1 MVALPPRE
9 VRSSRRPRICL
20 RARTLAAAFV
30 LCMAGT
36 LSSAAPFPTAEP
48 GPAVPTPAIDI
59 EPAVASS
66 ATVPEPASAS
76 PEAKLADGLL
86 KTIPSGTGVALR
98 PLDPVLPDA
107 VRRRLY
113 DSVLGALVER
123 AAERGVTVLARERL
137 GAVYE
142 SLAEFDQG
150 TIEGLLKAAKADVEI
165 ICDASPVTGGVTLSC
180 AAIDLLDAVN
190 VAHAVARFTLESP
203 AALLDIA
210 VVGVAARLVERA
222 QSAGSVGRVML
233 LESATGARSDLG
245 LFLAERLRGELGRRM
260 AERMQREENEA
271 RTAAVLQTAPEKRAP
286 HRYRVHGTL
295 WRLDGERLRLE
306 ARLLHEGQSRT
317 AAGGGVAAGA
327 DIALASLPPELAGGG
342 VRPSG
347 PSGTGRTWEALAE
360 AVVSARL
367 DRRAAR
373 RAARNLAR
381 ARVVAQA
388 LGLPPPRVTEVRTE
402 ADAVAPFEGFLDAGL
417 PVDERFFRAV
427 PEGAA
432 GDAEER
438 VAVRLVAR
446 VEPVGVA
453 PDRPVLSARL
463 GRTVFRAMEPI
474 SLEIRSEEA
483 VHLGVFAWGADNRV
497 VRLYPRG
504 GSRLSARAGESL
516 FLPRPGEGRILSVPM
531 PEPGNREDHETLIVV
546 AVSASS
552 PLDFTALAPE
562 VGASLDETLKRA
574 VDGSRFFAA
583 LAAQNPARMTLRWLP
598 YQVHR

>member
-1 MVALPPRE
+1 MAAPSPIG
-9 VRSSRRPRICL
+9 VRSSRGPRD
-20 RARTLAAAFV
+20 RRRTRTPAAVLALCVAGFAALPSAAA
-30 LCMAGT
+30 
-36 LSSAAPFPTAEP
+36 P
-48 GPAVPTPAIDI
+48 GPAVAPPA
-59 EPAVASS
+59 AG
-66 ATVPEPASAS
+66 PEPALAS
-76 PEAKLADGLL
+76 PEAKLADDLLNDDLL

-123 AAERGVTVLARERL
+123 AAESGVTVLARERL

-150 TIEGLLKAAKADVEI
+150 NIEGLLKAAKADVEI
-165 ICDASPVTGGVTLSC
+165 ICDASPAAGGVTLSC

-190 VAHAVARFTLESP
+190 MAHAVARFTLESP
-203 AALLDIA
+203 AAPLDIA
-210 VVGVAARLVERA
+210 VAGVAARLVERA
-222 QSAGSVGRVML
+222 QGAGSVGRVML
-233 LESATGARSDLG
+233 LENATGARSDLG

-271 RTAAVLQTAPEKRAP
+271 REAAVLRTAPEKRAP
-286 HRYRVHGTL
+286 LRYRVHGTL
-295 WRLDGERLRLE
+295 WRLDDERLRLE

-317 AAGGGVAAGA
+317 AAGGVAAGA
-327 DIALASLPPELAGGG
+327 DIALSSLPPELVEGG
-342 VRPSG
+342 VRSSG
-347 PSGTGRTWEALAE
+347 PSGTGRTWEAVAE

-373 RAARNLAR
+373 RAVRNLAR

-388 LGLPPPRVTEVRTE
+388 LGLPPPRVTEVKTE

-453 PDRPVLSARL
+453 PGRPVLSARL

-516 FLPRPGEGRILSVPM
+516 LLPRPGEERILSVPM
-531 PEPGNREDHETLIVV
+531 PEPGNREDHETLVVV
-546 AVSASS
+546 AVSAST

-583 LAAQNPARMTLRWLP
+583 LAAQNPARMTLQWLP

>member
-1 MVALPPRE
+1 
-9 VRSSRRPRICL
+9 
-20 RARTLAAAFV
+20 
-30 LCMAGT
+30 MAGT

-76 PEAKLADGLL
+76 PEAKLADDLL
-86 KTIPSGTGVALR
+86 KTIPSGTEVALR

-113 DSVLGALVER
+113 DSVLGAFVER
-123 AAERGVTVLARERL
+123 AAGHGVTVLARERL

-165 ICDASPVTGGVTLSC
+165 ICDASPAAGGVTLSC

-203 AALLDIA
+203 VALLDIA
-210 VVGVAARLVERA
+210 VAEVAARLVERA
-222 QSAGSVGRVML
+222 QGAGPVGRVML
-233 LESATGARSDLG
+233 LENATGARSDLG
-245 LFLAERLRGELGRRM
+245 LFLADRLRGELGQRM
-260 AERMQREENEA
+260 AERMQQEENEA
-271 RTAAVLQTAPEKRAP
+271 RAAAVLRTAPEKRAP
-286 HRYRVHGTL
+286 LRYRVHGTL

-317 AAGGGVAAGA
+317 AAGGVPAGA
-327 DIALASLPPELAGGG
+327 DIALSSLPPELAEGG

-347 PSGTGRTWEALAE
+347 PTGTGRTWEAVAE

-417 PVDERFFRAV
+417 PVDERFLRVA
-427 PEGAA
+427 PEGVA

-438 VAVRLVAR
+438 IAVRLVAR

-453 PDRPVLSARL
+453 LGRPVLRARL

-531 PEPGNREDHETLIVV
+531 PEPGNREDHETLVVV